1 MNTSIAVQGI
11 YACLAIADFERGLAF
26 YTRLMGRAPDDRPMP
41 GMAQWRNMNGAGLQ
55 LWHEPDHAGHG
66 RTTIVVSV
74 MDEERRRLDAAGVPL
89 GPDVTGDWG
98 IVAQITDPDGNQV
111 TLAEPPKGFVGN

>member
-1 MNTSIAVQGI
+1 MTKAIAVQGI
-11 YACLAIADFERGLAF
+11 YACIQLADFDAGLAF
-26 YTRLMGRAPDDRPMP
+26 YTKLMGRAPDDQPFP

-55 LWHEPDHAGHG
+55 LWHDAEHAGHS
-66 RTTIVVSV
+66 RTTIVVPVLS
-74 MDEERRRLDAAGVPL
+74 EERQRLEAAGITL

-98 IVAQITDPDGNQV
+98 VVVPLTDPEGNQI